1 MARSGFGQVLGDPV
15 HSILTEDHPWWHVDV
30 EKDEPRIYAFILQ
43 LLLINKSGL
52 KFRFII
58 VIVAAGDN
66 LE

>member
-52 KFRFII
+52 KF
-58 VIVAAGDN
+58 
-66 LE
+66 